1 MYKRTHIDIWV
12 LLSFIGMRENV
23 TALNTEGAKKE
34 AAPGQRQ
41 RLRNDIFYEHER
53 MRNGT
58 RAASQRN

>member
-34 AAPGQRQ
+34 AAPGKGKGYAMIYFT
-41 RLRNDIFYEHER
+41 NT
-53 MRNGT
+53 NG
-58 RAASQRN
+58 